1 MKAKNNVV
9 KFIVSIVLP
18 LAVGGISGYFTSSGV
33 GGWYQTLVKPSFNPP
48 NWVFA
53 PAWTL
58 LYIMM
63 GIAFFLIWKKDVSA
77 DKKRWAIFCFAVQL
91 TLNFLWSFVFFY
103 LEQPGWA
110 LVEILVIW
118 VMILATILAFKKLS
132 TPAALLLVPYLLW
145 VSFATLLTY
154 SIWQLN

>member
-9 KFIVSIVLP
+9 KFIVSIVFP

-103 LEQPGWA
+103 LQQPGWA
-110 LVEILVIW
+110 LVEILVLW

>member
-1 MKAKNNVV
+1 MVAKNNVV
-9 KFIVSIVLP
+9 KLVVSIVIP
-18 LAVGGISGYFTSSGV
+18 LAVGGASGYFTSTGV

-48 NWVFA
+48 NWIFA
-53 PAWTL
+53 PVWTM

-63 GIAFFLIWKKDVSA
+63 GIALFLIWKKEVSA
-77 DKKRWAIFCFAVQL
+77 DKKRWAILCFVVQL
-91 TLNFLWSFVFFY
+91 ALNFLWTFVFFY

-110 LVEILVIW
+110 LVEILVLW

-132 TPAALLLVPYLLW
+132 TPAAWLLVPYLLW